1 LEDRRQRP
9 TGIEQGQRHLS
20 LRRWLTLR
28 ALPAVMTGRLI
39 GIAVHVQLTLMV
51 MPVPKWQAKVKRTDP
66 KAERI
71 GWRRSE
77 ENER

>member
-1 LEDRRQRP
+1 
-9 TGIEQGQRHLS
+9 
-20 LRRWLTLR
+20 
-28 ALPAVMTGRLI
+28 MTGCLI

-51 MPVPKWQAKVKRTDP
+51 MPVPKRQAKVKRTDP